1 MSEGESLGLGIFLVV
16 GAACYAALFI
26 ALFAYAAA
34 HALQPPGTAL
44 MLAALAVLATTS
56 ALGYALWECT
66 NGSAFSYF
74 FPLHGARRMA
84 HRTWR
89 IGTLLKTALV
99 GTVLALVVGTLL
111 RADIAWSIDNL
122 RILSPLS
129 ALDALLVPLCF
140 AFPLAA
146 LAVYACGRQ
155 FDDAGGAQRRDE
167 KVSE

>member
-84 HRTWR
+84 HCTCR
-89 IGTLLKTALV
+89 
-99 GTVLALVVGTLL
+99 
-111 RADIAWSIDNL
+111 
-122 RILSPLS
+122 S
-129 ALDALLVPLCF
+129 ALRFRSQRSPYTRAADSLTM
-140 AFPLAA
+140 LAA
-146 LAVYACGRQ
+146 HSA
-155 FDDAGGAQRRDE
+155 E
-167 KVSE
+167 TKK